1 MSTSK
6 MSTSNK
12 RLQSIGIGILAV
24 TIAGSIVRALFTG
37 LDHAPWAFITVSAAL
52 LGTLLT
58 VRDNLRI
65 QDRSAQAPMK
75 AEIYDKL
82 IKYIFDAT
90 IPTPGRE
97 PVSKESL
104 AGIQADITPELIL
117 WGSDDVLK
125 LFMEFRQAGFIQTE
139 CPEKKAS
146 EGLILLLGQIL
157 VAIRKDLGYENQKIS
172 ELSILRTFISD
183 STLSAYRQ
191 MLVTKDQKSP

>member
-1 MSTSK
+1 MA
-6 MSTSNK
+6 TSNGSWE
-12 RLQSIGIGILAV
+12 SIGIGILAV
-24 TIAGSIVRALFTG
+24 TILSSIVRALFSG
-37 LDHAPWAFITVSAAL
+37 LNQAPWAFITVSAAL
-52 LGTLLT
+52 LGTLIT
-58 VRDNLRI
+58 VGANLRI
-65 QDRSAQAPMK
+65 QNRNTQAPMK

-90 IPTPGRE
+90 LPTPGRE

-104 AGIQADITPELIL
+104 ANTQAEITPELIL

-125 LFMEFRQAGFIQTE
+125 LFMEFRQAGFTQTE
-139 CPEKKAS
+139 RPETKAP
-146 EGLILLLGQIL
+146 EELILLLGQIL

-191 MLVTKDQKSP
+191 MLLYKEAKTQKPQ